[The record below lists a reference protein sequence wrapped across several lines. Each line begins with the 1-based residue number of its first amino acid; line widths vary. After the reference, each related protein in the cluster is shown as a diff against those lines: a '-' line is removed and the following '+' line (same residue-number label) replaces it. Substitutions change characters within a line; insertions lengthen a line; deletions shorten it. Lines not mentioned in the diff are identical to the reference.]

1 MGTLHFTSHICEK
14 MQDKQQFYSFQ
25 TLQQLTQGVPK
36 ICFLS
41 RTIEDPAFL
50 HSNLP
55 PPIWWTDKV
64 TWFSI
69 LCQPRT
75 NTPCVAQPWNH
86 SYLPDQD
93 TKILKRCVRRDEMKG
108 GEAFL
113 KEAQFFGEWTR
124 TPSPHDPPPPP
135 WQFSP
140 VCLQSPCVHWSTH
153 YNALFS
159 DTRPR
164 FLRLLSPIKISQM
177 LPS

>member
-86 SYLPDQD
+86 SYFADQD
-93 TKILKRCVRRDEMKG
+93 TKILKRCVRRDEMMKG
-108 GEAFL
+108 GDAFL
-113 KEAQFFGEWTR
+113 KEAQFLGSG
-124 TPSPHDPPPPP
+124 PGPPPPMTP
-135 WQFSP
+135 LPPHGSLAQFVSSLH
-140 VCLQSPCVHWSTH
+140 VCTDLPTT
-153 YNALFS
+153 LRFI
-159 DTRPR
+159 RPSCDS
-164 FLRLLSPIKISQM
+164 FLLSRSARCFPAN
-177 LPS
+177 